1 MLDICLPGTGG
12 TMPLKS
18 RWLSS
23 AIMRFN
29 GSCLLID
36 CGEGAQLA
44 IKSAGFTFK
53 PIDIL
58 CLTHFHADHISGL
71 PGLLLTMGNEGRT
84 ETLTIIGPKGVSRV
98 VGALRVIAPELPFEI
113 KFIELSA
120 PVESIKIGS
129 FEITAFSVK
138 HTTVCYGYTVSIS
151 RCGKFDPEKAKANNV
166 PMRVWSRLQKNP
178 SVELDG
184 LTYTSDMILGPARRG
199 IKITYCTDTRPVPAI
214 AKQAQDADLLVCEG
228 MFESA
233 EKHERAFL
241 SGHMTMQDAASIAA
255 EANPKKLWL
264 THFSPSLPNPYDY
277 MKDVKKIFPRAE
289 CGFDG
294 IKTTIQ
300 FEDQD

>member
-1 MLDICLPGTGG
+1 
-12 TMPLKS
+12 MPLKS

-58 CLTHFHADHISGL
+58 CITHFHADHISGL

-84 ETLTIIGPKGVSRV
+84 DPLTIIGPKGISRV
-98 VGALRVIAPELPFEI
+98 VNSLRIIAPELPFEI
-113 KFIELSA
+113 KFIEISK
-120 PVESIKIGS
+120 PIEEIKIGS

-138 HTTVCYGYTVSIS
+138 HTTVCYGYTVHIS

-166 PMRVWSRLQKNP
+166 PMQIWSRLQKNP
-178 SVELDG
+178 SAELDG
-184 LTYTSDMILGPARRG
+184 ITYTSDMILGPERKG
-199 IKITYCTDTRPVPAI
+199 IKVTYCTDTRHVPII
-214 AKQAQDADLLVCEG
+214 ASQAKGADLLICEG
-228 MFESA
+228 MFESSD
-233 EKHERAFL
+233 KHERAFL
-241 SGHMTMQDAASIAA
+241 SGHMTMKDAALIAS
-255 EANPKKLWL
+255 EANPKKLWF

-277 MKDVKKIFPRAE
+277 MKEIKSIFQNTE

-294 IKTTIQ
+294 IKTTIN
-300 FEDQD
+300 FEE

>member
-23 AIMRFN
+23 AIFRFN
-29 GSCLLID
+29 GACLLID

-58 CLTHFHADHISGL
+58 CITHFHADHISGL

-84 ETLTIIGPKGVSRV
+84 EPLTIVGPKGIVRV
-98 VGALRVIAPELPFEI
+98 VNSLRIIAPELPFEV
-113 KFIELSA
+113 KFIELSKA
-120 PVESIKIGS
+120 IEEIKFGS

-138 HTTVCYGYTVSIS
+138 HTTVCYGYTIKIS

-166 PMRVWSRLQKNP
+166 PMQIWSKLQKNP
-178 SVELDG
+178 SATFNDVV
-184 LTYTSDMILGPARRG
+184 YTSDMILGPERKG
-199 IKITYCTDTRPVPAI
+199 LKVTYCTDTRPVPVI
-214 AKQAQDADLLVCEG
+214 AEQAEGADLLVCEG
-228 MFESA
+228 MFESSD
-233 EKHERAFL
+233 KHERAFM
-241 SGHMTMQDAASIAA
+241 SGHMTMQDAASIASKA
-255 EANPKKLWL
+255 CPKKLWL

-277 MKDVKKIFPRAE
+277 TKEIKSIFKNTE

-294 IKTTIQ
+294 IKATLC
-300 FEDQD
+300 FEE